1 MLDAAQFL
9 RRFRRLILLT
19 WLVPPFIG
27 LSFIFYTGILSW
39 EQMKVVLFTP
49 IIPLYSLGGL
59 GLSLLYF
66 NHYIKPVHRWLA
78 TPSPDTVAPAL
89 HCMRY
94 FPLFY
99 WGAFLGYLA
108 LAPSSLILSAEYYT
122 DYVARPVDW
131 FRIQLIALIVS
142 IIVGLPIFFRL
153 LDLFGRA
160 LGDITLTRA
169 QVTIKTK
176 IFLIGSLM
184 PLLIDTVLVQ
194 YYWTRTGFFSYETFL
209 VWLSLEVV
217 AIAGSLIFVSSIGQ
231 SMAPLRNL
239 LDGTPDDAHDLVL
252 RAASTDELGV
262 LTCGYRKLLRELA
275 IRNEVLSLNN
285 QILHTAERV
294 RDMPRLVDSIIELCR
309 ASIGDDRAFLILN
322 DNRSGEL
329 IGVAQTGAVYS
340 PDGHFRLPKRNTSL
354 SARILRNHHAIAVN
368 DAANDPRISH
378 HMRERFRVAS
388 ALGAPLRYEGR
399 SIGVLMTIKHD
410 RRQDYT
416 DRELLLIE
424 NLANETAIAITTA
437 RLDSERR
444 AAEMAL
450 QRSHDMLELKV
461 SERTADLETS
471 NRELEAFSYSVSHDL
486 RAPLRAIDGYSEAL
500 LHDYPDS
507 LDETGQYYLE
517 RIRGNAQH
525 MAQLIDDLLNL
536 ARIGRAELNYETVDI
551 RTMALELVGQFREQQ
566 PERNIDFAVEVD
578 GAINGDRPLLR
589 IALENL
595 LANAWKYSRQRD
607 VARIRLTG
615 RRDDD
620 AMMYSISDNGAG
632 FDMSYANKLFRPFER
647 LHSTEEFDGT
657 GIGLATVARIVHR
670 HGGRI
675 WADAEVDRGATFHF
689 TLPVK

>member
-1 MLDAAQFL
+1 MLEAATFL
-9 RRFRRLILLT
+9 RRFRYLILLT
-19 WLVPPFIG
+19 WLVPPVIG
-27 LSFIFYTGILSW
+27 LSFILYIRVLTW
-39 EQMKVVLFTP
+39 EQMEVILFRP
-49 IIPLYSLGGL
+49 IVPLYSLGAL
-59 GLSLLYF
+59 GLALLYF
-66 NHYIKPVHRWLA
+66 NHYIKPVHRWL
-78 TPSPDTVAPAL
+78 TSRSPDAVAPAL

-99 WGAFLGYLA
+99 WGAFLVYLA
-108 LAPSSLILSAEYYT
+108 LAPSYT

-160 LGDITLTRA
+160 LGDIALKRA

-176 IFLIGSLM
+176 IFLIGSLV

-194 YYWTRTGFFSYETFL
+194 YYWTRTGFFSHETFL
-209 VWLSLEVV
+209 VWLSLELV
-217 AIAGSLIFVSSIGQ
+217 AIAGSLIFVGSIGQ
-231 SMAPLRNL
+231 SMEPLRKML
-239 LDGTPDDAHDLVL
+239 DDAPGAAVDTVDTAVL

-262 LTCGYRKLLRELA
+262 LTCGYRELLRELA

-285 QILHTAERV
+285 QILHTMEKIRE
-294 RDMPRLVDSIIELCR
+294 MPRLIDAIVELCR
-309 ASIGDDRAFLILN
+309 VSIGDDRAFLLLH
-322 DNRSGEL
+322 DDRSNEL
-329 IGVAQTGAVYS
+329 TGVAQTGCAYS
-340 PDGHFRLPKRNTSL
+340 AHGHFRISMQETSL
-354 SARILRNHHAIAVN
+354 AVWILKNHSAIAIDNVE
-368 DAANDPRISH
+368 NDPRVCCQ
-378 HMRERFRVAS
+378 MRESLRITSV
-388 ALGAPLRYEGR
+388 LGAPLRYEGR
-399 SIGVLMTIKHD
+399 PIGVLLTIKHD

-416 DRELLLIE
+416 DRERLLIE
-424 NLANETAIAITTA
+424 SLANETAIAITTA
-437 RLDSERR
+437 RLDGERR
-444 AAEMAL
+444 AAELAL
-450 QRSHDMLELKV
+450 RDSHAMLERKI

-471 NRELEAFSYSVSHDL
+471 NRELESFSYSVSHDL

-507 LDETGQYYLE
+507 LDENGRYYLD
-517 RIRGNAQH
+517 RIRGNARH
-525 MAQLIDDLLNL
+525 MAHLIDDLLNL
-536 ARIGRAELNYETVDI
+536 ARIGRAELHYEAIDI
-551 RTMALELVGQFREQQ
+551 RAMVLELVGQFRERQ
-566 PERNIDFAVEVD
+566 PERNIDFDVQVD

-607 VARIRLTG
+607 VARIRLTS
-615 RRDDD
+615 RRDEDS
-620 AMMYSISDNGAG
+620 MMYSISDNGAG

-647 LHSTEEFDGT
+647 LHSAEEFDGT